1 MINML
6 KYELKKLW
14 NRPLVY
20 LTLIGI
26 LFIHIFFICTNQL
39 QYYHDEN
46 LPYFE
51 KYEGK
56 MSETWKVNTMQK
68 YNDYINDPAHQM
80 NDEQF
85 NEYAKTRNWS
95 TKKTERLASDP
106 NARLLEEYKYSSEFN
121 VLSSAYNA
129 SHFKEN
135 IIEFKRVL
143 KQDLLMKYPDI
154 DTSIVDSAYSDLLE
168 NTENFTFSMDYGYSM
183 MEGVTTIMIR
193 SFVILMIVILAS
205 LFTRDQET
213 LTLETILTTKNG
225 RRKNQKIKY
234 IAAILSSIIGWCV
247 IIIVSLLSVYF
258 TLGFDGGNM
267 FVQEFNFSLNTSP
280 YNLNSAQFMI
290 CTLAISF
297 CASITIGACLALI
310 SAISKK
316 DYQAV
321 ILCFV
326 IMLIP
331 PFFNNST
338 SLLQTLLFFHPS
350 NFVSGSY
357 LINAFHIIKIGNH
370 YMPSLLIVGGCVIFC
385 ILLSYIFIYFRKPET
400 YLFHCKDESE

>member
-1 MINML
+1 MISML
-6 KYELKKLW
+6 KYELKKIW

-20 LTLIGI
+20 LTLICI

-39 QYYHDEN
+39 QYYHEEN

-56 MSETWKVNTMQK
+56 MSETWKLNTMQK
-68 YNDYINDPAHQM
+68 YNDYINNPAHQM

-95 TKKTERLASDP
+95 TKKTERLANDP
-106 NARLLEEYKYSSEFN
+106 NARLLEEYKYSNEFS
-121 VLSSAYNA
+121 VLSSAYYA

-135 IIEFKRVL
+135 IIEFKRIL
-143 KQDLLMKYPDI
+143 KQELLLKYPDI
-154 DTSIVDSAYSDLLE
+154 DTTIVDSAYSDLLE
-168 NTENFTFSMDYGYSM
+168 NTSNFTFSMNYGYNM
-183 MEGVTTIMIR
+183 MEGVTSIMIR
-193 SFVILMIVILAS
+193 SFVILMIVILIS

-225 RRKNQKIKY
+225 RRKTQKIKY
-234 IAAILSSIIGWCV
+234 VAAILSSIIGWCA

-267 FVQEFNFSLNTSP
+267 FIQDFSLNTSP

-316 DYQAV
+316 DYQSV

-326 IMLIP
+326 IMFIP
-331 PFFNNST
+331 PFFNNNSIP
-338 SLLQTLLFFHPS
+338 LLQNLLFFHPS

-357 LINAFHIIKIGNH
+357 LISAFHISKIGNH
-370 YMPSLLIVGGCVIFC
+370 YVPSLLIVLGCIILC
-385 ILLSYIFIYFRKPET
+385 ILLSYVFIYFRKPET
-400 YLFHCKDESE
+400 YLFHCKNESE